1 MCKDGSQ
8 KCQEIFKQAPG
19 TIITT
24 RPETDL
30 AFLQLLRGKE
40 QVLHRLAVKDLEH
53 RPKLGAETV
62 AVVASLGDIRQR
74 ILRSILC
81 EILERC
87 FFIAHWSGKH
97 SHIALDTSWTEL
109 VSRTTGIILSLD
121 VTPECLRGLGSTWTS
136 RA

>member
-1 MCKDGSQ
+1 MALRASGLEYTAICAYLADGVTWSRLRDIAVTRPALGGLGLFKDGSQ

-30 AFLQLLRGKE
+30 AFLKLLRGKE
-40 QVLHRLAVKDLEH
+40 HVLHQLAVKDLEQ
-53 RPKLGAETV
+53 RPKLGADTAAAV
-62 AVVASLGDIRQR
+62 ANLGDIRQR

-87 FFIAHWSGKH
+87 FCHR
-97 SHIALDTSWTEL
+97 ALEW
-109 VSRTTGIILSLD
+109 
-121 VTPECLRGLGSTWTS
+121 
-136 RA
+136 